1 MIMRKNVIAIISA
14 TMIVLP
20 VVAQTP
26 EIKSNMAGEKLNF
39 EAPLFG
45 VTAKNVKPQWSVVA
59 FGEVNLGYSHA
70 LHVPEVYN
78 TYQATTATGEKV
90 EVTDAAIGL
99 RPGGLYGDLSLL
111 ELRFRPWRNGNLFT
125 MGLNLGFESHY
136 LRSSAL
142 FNKDNEPV
150 YVKTVGASIGV
161 YSERFLSLELGY
173 VHEAGDW
180 SFGFQ
185 LLPGL
190 GYSQYTNNYNA
201 SLPFLIKDEVVLQ
214 LDAKYAQRQDHA
226 IGALGFRFGARAS
239 VWYRKFGVFVSYRPA
254 NTSYRGG
261 PEYTT
266 ISTGLTIR
274 Y

>member
-1 MIMRKNVIAIISA
+1 MKKLFLAISA
-14 TMIVLP
+14 ALAVLSAA
-20 VVAQTP
+20 AQTP
-26 EIKSNMAGEKLNF
+26 GTESTVVGKKLNF

-45 VTAKNVKPQWSVVA
+45 LTVKNVKPQWSVVA
-59 FGEVNLGYSHA
+59 FGEVNLGYSYA
-70 LHVPEVYN
+70 LNVPEVFN
-78 TYQATTATGEKV
+78 TYEASTAAGENV

-99 RPGGLYGDLSLL
+99 RPGGLCGDLSLV
-111 ELRFRPWRNGNLFT
+111 ELRFRPWRNGNLFM

-136 LRSSAL
+136 LRNSAL

-150 YVKTVGASIGV
+150 HVKVLGASIGI

-173 VHEAGDW
+173 LREVGDW
-180 SFGFQ
+180 SFGLQ
-185 LLPGL
+185 VLPGI
-190 GYSQYTNNYNA
+190 GYSQYSNTYNA
-201 SLPFLIKDEVVLQ
+201 NAPYRIKDEITLQ
-214 LDAKYAQRQDHA
+214 LDAKYAQRQDNA

-239 VWYRKFGVFVSYRPA
+239 VWYRNFGAFVSYRPA

-261 PEYTT
+261 PEYAT

>member
-1 MIMRKNVIAIISA
+1 MMKKLFVATLAALAVLSA
-14 TMIVLP
+14 A
-20 VVAQTP
+20 AQTP
-26 EIKSNMAGEKLNF
+26 GTESTVAGKKLNF

-45 VTAKNVKPQWSVVA
+45 VTVKNVKPQWSVVA

-70 LHVPEVYN
+70 LNVPEVYN
-78 TYQATTATGEKV
+78 TYEATTATGEKV
-90 EVTDAAIGL
+90 EVTGGYIGL
-99 RPGGLYGDLSLL
+99 RPGGICGDLSLV
-111 ELRFRPWRNGNLFT
+111 ELRFRPWRNGNLFM

-136 LRSSAL
+136 LRNSAL

-150 YVKTVGASIGV
+150 YVKVTGASIGV

-185 LLPGL
+185 VLPGF
-190 GYSQYTNNYNA
+190 GYSQYSNNYNTN
-201 SLPFLIKDEVVLQ
+201 LPFLMKDDLVLQ
-214 LDAKYAQRQDHA
+214 LDAKYAQRQDNA

-239 VWYRKFGVFVSYRPA
+239 VWYRKFGAFVSYRPA
-254 NTSYRGG
+254 NTGYRGG
-261 PEYTT
+261 PEYST
-266 ISTGLTIR
+266 ISAGLTIR